1 MGFGA
6 LSHEDHLAQ
15 MRRTQELSMAQAL
28 ERDALL
34 VHNRE
39 ERVVG
44 GELQK
49 KRDALWLF
57 KTCLFKCSR
66 NIVSFSG

>member
-1 MGFGA
+1 
-6 LSHEDHLAQ
+6 
-15 MRRTQELSMAQAL
+15 MAQAL

-57 KTCLFKCSR
+57 KTCLFNCSR